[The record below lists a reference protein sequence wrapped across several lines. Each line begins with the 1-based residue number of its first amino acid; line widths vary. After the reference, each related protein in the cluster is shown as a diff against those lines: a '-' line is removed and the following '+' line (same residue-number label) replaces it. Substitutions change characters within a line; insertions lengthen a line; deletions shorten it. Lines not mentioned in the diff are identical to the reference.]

1 MQAPLF
7 QRSSRF
13 GYRRWLRSGWL
24 LVRLAPDTPHKA
36 RDGCDPACR
45 RNSTSRDSR
54 KVCCAGGRS
63 FGTARHWH
71 PVLKIY
77 MIPFIT
83 SRTSTWRL
91 LPPRLAG
98 GINTSTSAH
107 SSSVRSLGYRNLL
120 RSYRARFFAVHIWC
134 PPNQAT
140 TLESQT
146 IHVIQDDFGQTL
158 ISRCAA

>member
-63 FGTARHWH
+63 FGIARHWH

-98 GINTSTSAH
+98 GIWFDIRPFIVGQVTRISQFAAVVTSA
-107 SSSVRSLGYRNLL
+107 VL
-120 RSYRARFFAVHIWC
+120 RRPHRGAPLESGHHF
-134 PPNQAT
+134 
-140 TLESQT
+140 ESQT
-146 IHVIQDDFGQTL
+146 IQRI
-158 ISRCAA
+158 